1 MNMMLFEAVA
11 KFVIENLQNIIGKKS
26 HGPF

>member
-26 HGPF
+26 QGPF